1 MMIRGLR
8 AFAPRC
14 LGCRRR
20 RRTLLALVAAVSFPL
35 RSTLAVVTL
44 AACWLRERQLRRVA
58 ERFGAAV
65 FESLLNAIDA
75 NDADTGRHVRRV
87 AAYATELADAAGCDE
102 DTRREIEH
110 VALFHD
116 IGKIHAALF
125 DIVHDDK
132 ALTAEDRAAIATHPD
147 RGAEVLAPL
156 ASFYPDLGEG
166 VRSHHERWDGTGY
179 PRRLSGD
186 QIPFAAR
193 VVAIADSFDAVTH
206 ARRYSAG
213 RSLEAGAQA
222 IRRARGTQFD
232 PSLVDLFLTEE
243 VQQRVRA
250 ARAALDRA
258 EPRGRDERRGRRYEP
273 LAPEVAFRWR
283 TRQPLG

>member
-1 MMIRGLR
+1 MPSRLR
-8 AFAPRC
+8 PTF
-14 LGCRRR
+14 
-20 RRTLLALVAAVSFPL
+20 TILALAAV
-35 RSTLAVVTL
+35 
-44 AACWLRERQLRRVA
+44 WLRERQLRRTA

-87 AAYATELADAAGCDE
+87 AAYAIELARAAGCDADE
-102 DTRREIEH
+102 RREIEH

-125 DIVHDDK
+125 DIVHDGDQ
-132 ALTAEDRAAIATHPD
+132 LTADDRAAIATHPD
-147 RGAEVLAPL
+147 RGADVLAPL
-156 ASFYPDLGEG
+156 AAFYPNLADS

-179 PRRLSGD
+179 PRRLAGTA
-186 QIPFAAR
+186 IPFAAR

-213 RSLEAGAQA
+213 QSPAAGAQA
-222 IRRARGTQFD
+222 IRRARGAQFD
-232 PSLVDLFLTEE
+232 PRLVDLFLTDA
-243 VQQRVRA
+243 VQRRIHV
-250 ARAALDRA
+250 ARTELERT
-258 EPRGRDERRGRRYEP
+258 EPRGRHERRGGRREP

-283 TRQPLG
+283 SRQPAD